1 MQKDMEPLEC
11 RWKGLGHRL
20 AYFPVMLVLLFK
32 QPYLFNENG
41 WFKLTQCIFDPIVFF
56 CFLRWFSA
64 EKFFFQQRHSHYLR
78 LAMHSNLVEKK
89 SIFHTCGNVHDW
101 TCYSIH
107 RVFFSQ
113 VYFFHYLFKSAGKKT
128 MQLHS
133 TQVFRL
139 HHNPVGIGNGHW
151 DR

>member
-56 CFLRWFSA
+56 VFSAGSQQRNFFSA
-64 EKFFFQQRHSHYLR
+64 ETFALSAIGYAFQFGRKKKYFSHLWKCARLNMLFHS
-78 LAMHSNLVEKK
+78 S
-89 SIFHTCGNVHDW
+89 S
-101 TCYSIH
+101 
-107 RVFFSQ
+107 FFSQ

-133 TQVFRL
+133 TQAFRL